1 MYTSSVMLQSSVFV
15 FDNIECN
22 NHDLL
27 YTFFC
32 TQIYAIS
39 MVFAC
44 YKYLKERM
52 RLSQLGR
59 CYTDNNGDAEVTFS
73 YCAELLN
80 GHLLHAFGNLVIF

>member
-1 MYTSSVMLQSSVFV
+1 MQYYIALNNNNNDD
-15 FDNIECN
+15 DNDN
-22 NHDLL
+22 NMFNHDLL